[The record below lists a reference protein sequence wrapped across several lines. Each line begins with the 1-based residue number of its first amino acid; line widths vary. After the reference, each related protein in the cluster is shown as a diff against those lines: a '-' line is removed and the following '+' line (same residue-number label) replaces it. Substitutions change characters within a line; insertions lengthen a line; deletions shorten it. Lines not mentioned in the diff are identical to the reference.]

1 MTLVISQINVEG
13 CHTKDNHDAI
23 QYRDWRSNTKD
34 IPYALHRDSKLKDI
48 NFLSTLHHLRRTL
61 EKQKEIKEFKEQ
73 RFELNSTIQQQ
84 KQKQHT
90 EVIWKKHPVLLII
103 KSQLT
108 RENENQSMSKN
119 NKTCSRW
126 MPVSLTIRWQR
137 QTKGTCELKIT
148 FLLLSLI
155 LISKMYKQTWLV
167 NFHLILISGIY
178 IYLCN

>member
-1 MTLVISQINVEG
+1 MKIYKSRLFIHLWYKNQWEEEKVILNS
-13 CHTKDNHDAI
+13 HD
-23 QYRDWRSNTKD
+23 
-34 IPYALHRDSKLKDI
+34 
-48 NFLSTLHHLRRTL
+48 LRRTL

-137 QTKGTCELKIT
+137 QAKGTCEFKIT
-148 FLLLSLI
+148 FSSSHWFLYQRCS
-155 LISKMYKQTWLV
+155 
-167 NFHLILISGIY
+167 Y
-178 IYLCN
+178 IVAVPFWWRKPEYPEKTTDLRK